1 VVVADVHAHVI
12 VPEVLRDAV
21 PWGPRVYREGGA
33 QVVELDGRP
42 IRSAVDEFCDLD
54 GILATADAAG
64 IDHVLL
70 SPWVPLLF
78 GEADPVAAAE
88 RARVQ
93 NAGLERLVRERP
105 DRVSALGAVPLQEPE
120 LAAAELRDVMG
131 TLRGVEVPASVGG
144 DPLGHERFAP
154 FWAAAEE
161 TGALVFVHP
170 TTRGF
175 QAPAFGDFY
184 LWNTVGNPFETTI
197 TAAHLV
203 LAGVLERHPRLR
215 IVLAHGGGAVLGL
228 RGRLRHA
235 HSFQPQARAALRDS
249 PEASLRRFYYDTVTH
264 DADVLRAL
272 VEFAGADHVL
282 LGTDHPFDMADARP
296 VDTVRAAGLS
306 ASDERL
312 VLGENLMR
320 LLGRDVTSEAVMSPD
335 QGDGADVTLTGG
347 EAE

>member
-1 VVVADVHAHVI
+1 MIADVHAHVI

-21 PWGPRVYREGGA
+21 PWGPRVYREGRA
-33 QVVELDGRP
+33 QVVELGGRP
-42 IRSAVDEFCDLD
+42 IRSAVEEFCDLD
-54 GILATADAAG
+54 GILAAQDAAG

-78 GEADPVAAAE
+78 GEEDAVVAAE
-88 RARVQ
+88 RSRLQ

-105 DRVSALGAVPLQEPE
+105 DRVGALGAAPLQEPE
-120 LAAAELRDVMG
+120 LAAAELRHLMAAGV
-131 TLRGVEVPASVGG
+131 LRGVELPASVGG
-144 DPLGHERFAP
+144 QYLGHERFAP

-161 TGALVFVHP
+161 TGALVFIHP

-175 QAPAFGDFY
+175 EAAVFGDYY

-215 IVLAHGGGAVLGL
+215 IVLAHGGGAILAL

-235 HSFQPQARAALRDS
+235 HGFQPQARAALEEP
-249 PEASLRRFYYDTVTH
+249 PEASLRRLHYDTVTH
-264 DADVLRAL
+264 DAQLLRAL
-272 VEFAGADHVL
+272 VDFAGAEHVL
-282 LGTDHPFDMADARP
+282 LGTDYPFDMADARP
-296 VDTVRAAGLS
+296 AETVRV
-306 ASDERL
+306 ASLDGGDERL

-320 LLGRDVTSEAVMSPD
+320 LLERERVA
-335 QGDGADVTLTGG
+335 
-347 EAE
+347 